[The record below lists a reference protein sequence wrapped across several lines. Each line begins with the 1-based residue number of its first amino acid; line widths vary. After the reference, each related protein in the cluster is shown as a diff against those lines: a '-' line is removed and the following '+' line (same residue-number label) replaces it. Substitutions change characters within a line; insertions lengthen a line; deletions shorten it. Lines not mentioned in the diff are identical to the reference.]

1 MRHLEKLVYELKR
14 SHEEEELQP
23 ITEIDVELWLGSAVE
38 KKELIEII
46 TMVATGEYPRENL
59 VRDISDY
66 HHTEYQEIDWDT
78 FDKQK
83 GQTKC

>member
-1 MRHLEKLVYELKR
+1 MRHLVHELKR

-38 KKELIEII
+38 KSELIEII
-46 TMVATGEYPRENL
+46 TMVATGEYTKENL
-59 VRDISDY
+59 VADISDF